1 MLRYEDVKF
10 ASICHMPHYDFLV
23 LLYVINQ
30 YWKAQWQE
38 LTGKWLKKYYQKY
51 LYQNL
56 AKNLEEFERLIVR
69 NKYFI
74 NYLYN

>member
-30 YWKAQWQE
+30 YWKAQWKE
-38 LTGKWLKKYYQKY
+38 LEGKWLKKILSKIS
-51 LYQNL
+51 LS
-56 AKNLEEFERLIVR
+56 KFSKKSGRIW
-69 NKYFI
+69 KI
-74 NYLYN
+74 DCKK